1 MERVRLLLK
10 QLRDMLESGSEY
22 HYVKDIA
29 DALVGDD
36 DALWSFLTSNELWG
50 GAGSIADQ
58 GLGSD
63 REIRRPLEKLL
74 VELGREQIALGRT
87 NARTEMWTSVFQQ
100 WHAQNI

>member
-10 QLRDMLESGSEY
+10 QLRDMLESGGEH
-22 HYVKDIA
+22 HYVKDIDA
-29 DALVGDD
+29 ALVGDD

-58 GLGSD
+58 GLGPG
-63 REIRRPLEKLL
+63 REIRKPLEQLL
-74 VELGREQIALGRT
+74 VELGHEQIALGRT
-87 NARTEMWTSVFQQ
+87 NARTKMWTSVFQQ